1 MIFKTLPIRNDSQQL
16 ATRFINHDIK
26 SECKG
31 GYKSISISPTMNR
44 YTNHWFLPWFILGLP
59 QYDYY
64 IRHTIQFLRLAQ
76 GVPKRKPIT
85 QYPHFFSFD
94 SFLTVVFS
102 FFFSP
107 NILSSH
113 VLSLSFSHVISLPS
127 YTSSFSLQYCCC
139 CLLHPIALLTPS
151 RSLSPVHLFLCL
163 LDLHLLLFLFLPSFL
178 SLHIR
183 YRPYQPIPSIGVL
196 TLLVHLPT
204 DIGT

>member
-1 MIFKTLPIRNDSQQL
+1 M
-16 ATRFINHDIK
+16 NHGIK

-44 YTNHWFLPWFILGLP
+44 YTNHWCFPWFILGLS

-64 IRHTIQFLRLAQ
+64 IRHTIQSLRLAQ

-85 QYPHFFSFD
+85 QYPHFLSFD

-113 VLSLSFSHVISLPS
+113 VLSLSFSHVMSLPS
-127 YTSSFSLQYCCC
+127 YTSSSPCSIAAAVSSTP
-139 CLLHPIALLTPS
+139 LH
-151 RSLSPVHLFLCL
+151 R
-163 LDLHLLLFLFLPSFL
+163 
-178 SLHIR
+178 
-183 YRPYQPIPSIGVL
+183 
-196 TLLVHLPT
+196 
-204 DIGT
+204 